1 MYTKGNFNDAY
12 KKTQGIDVT
21 NKKITLLSEK
31 DENKPY
37 QQYSQIQLR
46 LFDCGGEG
54 GVQNINIKF
63 ISGMKA
69 LIILF
74 DITNPN
80 SFVNVREYIETSKN
94 YFNKCNDEII
104 NLEDKL
110 ITQPE
115 LFSDIPILIIGNK
128 CDLIGQ
134 RKVNKEQVE
143 DFILFLNKDE
153 NYSFIN
159 YYEISAKENSG
170 IDVIFQDIIYNYF
183 KRKIDNTAP
192 IKSSIVFEDKNQNKI
207 NDGPEEK
214 GKEDNEEKKKP
225 VLDKGMFV
233 FHQMIDKMKKK
244 VILEINNLK
253 EENKKE
259 INKNKK
265 LEEKI
270 DLITN
275 DFNNEKKV
283 LKEKLDLY
291 ENKANE
297 LENEL
302 KNKNK
307 EIEDLK
313 QKINDIILSNKE
325 ITLKFKINNENV
337 KDEIS
342 INAKGETKII
352 DVLAMLYELCPYIN
366 KMDIKGFCLEGKE
379 NEKIDEMKTVNE
391 NKLIND
397 SVIVIMQ

>member
-46 LFDCGGEG
+46 LFDCGGEEG
-54 GVQNINIKF
+54 MDNINIKF
-63 ISGMKA
+63 VSGMKA

-74 DITNPN
+74 DITNSN
-80 SFVNVREYIETSKN
+80 SFLKVKEYIETSKN
-94 YFNKCNDEII
+94 YFSKCKDEII

-115 LFSDIPILIIGNK
+115 SFNDIPILIIGNK
-128 CDLIGQ
+128 SDLVGQ

-159 YYEISAKENSG
+159 YYEISVKENSG
-170 IDVIFQDIIYNYF
+170 IDIIFQDIIYNYF

-192 IKSSIVFEDKNQNKI
+192 GNLNIVPDDKNQNKI
-207 NDGPEEK
+207 VDEAE
-214 GKEDNEEKKKP
+214 GKEKEENEKVKKP
-225 VLDKGMFV
+225 SLDKGMLV
-233 FHQMIDKMKKK
+233 YHQMIDKMKKK

-259 INKNKK
+259 INKTKK

-275 DFNNEKKV
+275 DFNNEKNV
-283 LKEKLDLY
+283 LKEKLNLF
-291 ENKANE
+291 ENKTNE
-297 LENEL
+297 LEKEL

-313 QKINDIILSNKE
+313 QQLNELILSGKD

-342 INAKGETKII
+342 INTKGETKII
-352 DVLAMLYELCPYIN
+352 DVIGMLYELCPYIN
-366 KMDIKGFCLEGKE
+366 KMDIKGFCLEGE
-379 NEKIDEMKTVNE
+379 NERIDEMKTVKE
-391 NKLIND
+391 NKLVNG
-397 SVIVIMQ
+397 SVIVLIV

>member
-46 LFDCGGEG
+46 LFDCGGEEG
-54 GVQNINIKF
+54 MDNINIKF
-63 ISGMKA
+63 VSGMKA

-74 DITNPN
+74 DITNSN
-80 SFVNVREYIETSKN
+80 SFLKVKEYIETSKN
-94 YFNKCNDEII
+94 YFSKCKDEII

-115 LFSDIPILIIGNK
+115 SFNDIPILIIGNK
-128 CDLIGQ
+128 SDLVGQ

-159 YYEISAKENSG
+159 YYEISVKENSG
-170 IDVIFQDIIYNYF
+170 IDIIFQDIIYNYF
-183 KRKIDNTAP
+183 KRKIDSTAP
-192 IKSSIVFEDKNQNKI
+192 GNLNIVPDDKNQNKI
-207 NDGPEEK
+207 VDEAE
-214 GKEDNEEKKKP
+214 GKEKEENEKVKKP
-225 VLDKGMFV
+225 SLDKGMLV
-233 FHQMIDKMKKK
+233 YHQMIDKMKKK

-265 LEEKI
+265 LEEKL

-275 DFNNEKKV
+275 DFNNEKNI
-283 LKEKLDLY
+283 LKEKLNLF
-291 ENKANE
+291 ENKTNE
-297 LENEL
+297 LEKEL

-313 QKINDIILSNKE
+313 QQLNELILSGKD

-342 INAKGETKII
+342 INTKGETKTI
-352 DVLAMLYELCPYIN
+352 DVIGMLYELCPYIN
-366 KMDIKGFCLEGKE
+366 KMDIKGFCLEGK
-379 NEKIDEMKTVNE
+379 NEKIDEMKTVKE
-391 NKLIND
+391 NKLVNG
-397 SVIVIMQ
+397 SVIVLIV

>member
-31 DENKPY
+31 VENKPY

-46 LFDCGGEG
+46 LFDCGGEEG
-54 GVQNINIKF
+54 MDNINIQF
-63 ISGMKA
+63 VSGMKA

-74 DITNPN
+74 DITNSN
-80 SFVNVREYIETSKN
+80 SFLKVKEYIETSKN
-94 YFNKCNDEII
+94 YFSKCKDEII

-115 LFSDIPILIIGNK
+115 SFNDIPILIIGNK
-128 CDLIGQ
+128 SDLVGQ

-159 YYEISAKENSG
+159 YYEISVKENSG
-170 IDVIFQDIIYNYF
+170 IDIIFQDIIYNYF
-183 KRKIDNTAP
+183 KRKIDSTAP
-192 IKSSIVFEDKNQNKI
+192 GNLNIVPDDKNQNKI
-207 NDGPEEK
+207 VDEAE
-214 GKEDNEEKKKP
+214 GKEKEENEKVKKP
-225 VLDKGMFV
+225 SLDKGMLV
-233 FHQMIDKMKKK
+233 YHQMIDKMKKK

-265 LEEKI
+265 LEEKL

-275 DFNNEKKV
+275 DFNNEKNV
-283 LKEKLDLY
+283 LKEKLNLF
-291 ENKANE
+291 ENKTNE
-297 LENEL
+297 LEKEL
-302 KNKNK
+302 ENKNK

-313 QKINDIILSNKE
+313 QQLNGLIVSGKD

-342 INAKGETKII
+342 INTKGETKII
-352 DVLAMLYELCPYIN
+352 DVIGMLYELCPYIN
-366 KMDIKGFCLEGKE
+366 KMDIKGFCLEGK
-379 NEKIDEMKTVNE
+379 NEKIDEMKTVKE
-391 NKLIND
+391 NKLVNG
-397 SVIVIMQ
+397 SVIVLIV

>member
-1 MYTKGNFNDAY
+1 M
-12 KKTQGIDVT
+12 
-21 NKKITLLSEK
+21 
-31 DENKPY
+31 
-37 QQYSQIQLR
+37 
-46 LFDCGGEG
+46 
-54 GVQNINIKF
+54 
-63 ISGMKA
+63 
-69 LIILF
+69 
-74 DITNPN
+74 
-80 SFVNVREYIETSKN
+80 
-94 YFNKCNDEII
+94 
-104 NLEDKL
+104 
-110 ITQPE
+110 
-115 LFSDIPILIIGNK
+115 
-128 CDLIGQ
+128 
-134 RKVNKEQVE
+134 
-143 DFILFLNKDE
+143 
-153 NYSFIN
+153 
-159 YYEISAKENSG
+159 
-170 IDVIFQDIIYNYF
+170 
-183 KRKIDNTAP
+183 
-192 IKSSIVFEDKNQNKI
+192 
-207 NDGPEEK
+207 
-214 GKEDNEEKKKP
+214 
-225 VLDKGMFV
+225 
-233 FHQMIDKMKKK
+233 
-244 VILEINNLK
+244 
-253 EENKKE
+253 
-259 INKNKK
+259 
-265 LEEKI
+265 EEKI

-283 LKEKLDLY
+283 LKEKLDFF

>member
-1 MYTKGNFNDAY
+1 MYTKGNFNDTY

-54 GVQNINIKF
+54 GMDNINIKF
-63 ISGMKA
+63 VSGMKA

-74 DITNPN
+74 DITNSN
-80 SFVNVREYIETSKN
+80 SFTKVKEFIEASRN
-94 YFNKCNDEII
+94 YFNKCKDEII

-115 LFSDIPILIIGNK
+115 SFNDIPILIIGNK
-128 CDLIGQ
+128 SDLVGE

-159 YYEISAKENSG
+159 YYEISVKENTG
-170 IDVIFQDIIYNYF
+170 IDIIFQDIIYNYF
-183 KRKIDNTAP
+183 KRKIDNNP
-192 IKSSIVFEDKNQNKI
+192 PGNLNIVPDNKSQNKI
-207 NDGPEEK
+207 EDGAEEK
-214 GKEDNEEKKKP
+214 EKEENQKIKKP
-225 VLDKGMFV
+225 ALEKGMLV
-233 FHQMIDKMKKK
+233 YHQMIDKMKKK

-259 INKNKK
+259 INKTKN

-275 DFNNEKKV
+275 DFNNEKNV
-283 LKEKLDLY
+283 LKEKLNLF

-297 LENEL
+297 LEKEL

-313 QKINDIILSNKE
+313 QQLNELIMSGKD

-352 DVLAMLYELCPYIN
+352 DVIGMLYELCPYIN
-366 KMDIKGFCLEGKE
+366 KMDIKGFCLEGK

-391 NKLIND
+391 NKLVNG
-397 SVIVIMQ
+397 SVIVLML

>member
-46 LFDCGGEG
+46 LFDCGGEEG
-54 GVQNINIKF
+54 MDNINIKF
-63 ISGMKA
+63 VSGMKA

-74 DITNPN
+74 DITNSN
-80 SFVNVREYIETSKN
+80 SFLKVKEYIETSKN
-94 YFNKCNDEII
+94 YFSKCKDEII

-115 LFSDIPILIIGNK
+115 SFNDIPILIIGNK
-128 CDLIGQ
+128 SDLVGQ

-159 YYEISAKENSG
+159 YYEISVKENSG
-170 IDVIFQDIIYNYF
+170 IDIIFQDIIYNYF

-192 IKSSIVFEDKNQNKI
+192 GNLNIVPDDKNQNKI
-207 NDGPEEK
+207 VDEAE
-214 GKEDNEEKKKP
+214 GKEKEENEKVKKP
-225 VLDKGMFV
+225 SLDKGMLV
-233 FHQMIDKMKKK
+233 YHQMIDKMKKK

-265 LEEKI
+265 LEEKL
-270 DLITN
+270 DLITS
-275 DFNNEKKV
+275 DFNNEKNV
-283 LKEKLDLY
+283 LKEKLNLF
-291 ENKANE
+291 ENKTNE
-297 LENEL
+297 LEKEL

-313 QKINDIILSNKE
+313 QQLNELILSGKD

-342 INAKGETKII
+342 INTKGETKII
-352 DVLAMLYELCPYIN
+352 DVIGMLYELCPYIN
-366 KMDIKGFCLEGKE
+366 KMDIKGFCLEGK
-379 NEKIDEMKTVNE
+379 NEKIDEMKTVKE
-391 NKLIND
+391 NKLVNG
-397 SVIVIMQ
+397 SVIVLIV

>member
-46 LFDCGGEG
+46 LFDCGGEEG
-54 GVQNINIKF
+54 MDNINIKF
-63 ISGMKA
+63 VSGMKA

-74 DITNPN
+74 DITNSN
-80 SFVNVREYIETSKN
+80 SFLKVKEYIETSKN
-94 YFNKCNDEII
+94 YFSKCKDEII

-115 LFSDIPILIIGNK
+115 SFNDIPILIIGNK
-128 CDLIGQ
+128 SDLVGQ

-159 YYEISAKENSG
+159 YYEISVKENSG
-170 IDVIFQDIIYNYF
+170 IDIIFQDIIYNYF
-183 KRKIDNTAP
+183 KRKIDSTAP
-192 IKSSIVFEDKNQNKI
+192 GNLNIVPDDKNQNKI
-207 NDGPEEK
+207 VDEAE
-214 GKEDNEEKKKP
+214 GKEKEENEKVKKP
-225 VLDKGMFV
+225 SLDKGMLV
-233 FHQMIDKMKKK
+233 YHQMIDKMKKK

-265 LEEKI
+265 LEEKL

-275 DFNNEKKV
+275 DFNNEKNV
-283 LKEKLDLY
+283 LKEKLNLF
-291 ENKANE
+291 ENKTNE
-297 LENEL
+297 LEKEL

-313 QKINDIILSNKE
+313 QQLNELIVSGKD

-342 INAKGETKII
+342 INTKGETKII
-352 DVLAMLYELCPYIN
+352 DVIGMLYELCPYIN
-366 KMDIKGFCLEGKE
+366 KMDIKGFCLEGE
-379 NEKIDEMKTVNE
+379 NERIDEMKTVKE
-391 NKLIND
+391 NKLVNG
-397 SVIVIMQ
+397 SVIVLIV

>member
-46 LFDCGGEG
+46 LFDCGGEEG
-54 GVQNINIKF
+54 MDNINIKF
-63 ISGMKA
+63 VSGMKA

-74 DITNPN
+74 DITNSN
-80 SFVNVREYIETSKN
+80 SFLKVKEYIETSKN
-94 YFNKCNDEII
+94 YFSKCKDEII

-115 LFSDIPILIIGNK
+115 SFNDIPILIIGNK
-128 CDLIGQ
+128 SDLVAQ

-159 YYEISAKENSG
+159 YYEISVKENSG
-170 IDVIFQDIIYNYF
+170 IDIIFQDIIYNYF
-183 KRKIDNTAP
+183 KRKIDSTAP
-192 IKSSIVFEDKNQNKI
+192 GNLNIVPDDKNQNKI
-207 NDGPEEK
+207 VDEAE
-214 GKEDNEEKKKP
+214 GKEKEENEKVKKP
-225 VLDKGMFV
+225 SLDKGMLV
-233 FHQMIDKMKKK
+233 YHQMIDKMKKK

-265 LEEKI
+265 LEEKL

-275 DFNNEKKV
+275 DFNNEKNV
-283 LKEKLDLY
+283 LKEKLNLF
-291 ENKANE
+291 ENKTNE
-297 LENEL
+297 LEKEL

-313 QKINDIILSNKE
+313 QQLNELILSGKD

-342 INAKGETKII
+342 INTKGETKII
-352 DVLAMLYELCPYIN
+352 DVIGMLYELCPYIN
-366 KMDIKGFCLEGKE
+366 KMDIKGFCLEGK
-379 NEKIDEMKTVNE
+379 NEKIDEMKTVKE
-391 NKLIND
+391 NKLVNG
-397 SVIVIMQ
+397 SVIVLIV

>member
-54 GVQNINIKF
+54 GMDNINIKF
-63 ISGMKA
+63 VSGMKA

-74 DITNPN
+74 DITNSN
-80 SFVNVREYIETSKN
+80 SFTKVKEFIEASRN
-94 YFNKCNDEII
+94 YFNKCKDEII

-115 LFSDIPILIIGNK
+115 SFNDIPILIIGNK
-128 CDLIGQ
+128 SDLVGE

-159 YYEISAKENSG
+159 YYEISVKENTG
-170 IDVIFQDIIYNYF
+170 IDIIFQDIIYNYF
-183 KRKIDNTAP
+183 KRKIDNNP
-192 IKSSIVFEDKNQNKI
+192 PGNLNIVPDNKSQNKI
-207 NDGPEEK
+207 EDGAEEK
-214 GKEDNEEKKKP
+214 EKEENQKIKKP
-225 VLDKGMFV
+225 ALEKGMLV
-233 FHQMIDKMKKK
+233 YHQMIDKMKKK

-259 INKNKK
+259 INKTKN

-275 DFNNEKKV
+275 DFNNEKNV
-283 LKEKLDLY
+283 LKEKLNLF
-291 ENKANE
+291 ENKTNE
-297 LENEL
+297 LEKEL

-313 QKINDIILSNKE
+313 QQLNELIMSGKD

-342 INAKGETKII
+342 INTKGETKII
-352 DVLAMLYELCPYIN
+352 DVIGMLYELCPYIN
-366 KMDIKGFCLEGKE
+366 KMDIKGFCLEGE

-391 NKLIND
+391 NKLVNG
-397 SVIVIMQ
+397 SVIVIIL

>member
-46 LFDCGGEG
+46 LFDCGGEEG
-54 GVQNINIKF
+54 MDNINIKF
-63 ISGMKA
+63 VSGMKA

-74 DITNPN
+74 DITNSN
-80 SFVNVREYIETSKN
+80 SFLKVKEYIETSKN
-94 YFNKCNDEII
+94 YFSKCKDEII

-115 LFSDIPILIIGNK
+115 SFNDIPILIIGNK
-128 CDLIGQ
+128 SDLVGQ

-159 YYEISAKENSG
+159 YYEISVKENSG
-170 IDVIFQDIIYNYF
+170 IDIIFQDIIYNYF
-183 KRKIDNTAP
+183 KRKIDSTAP
-192 IKSSIVFEDKNQNKI
+192 GNLNIVPDDKNQNKI
-207 NDGPEEK
+207 ADEAE
-214 GKEDNEEKKKP
+214 GKEKEENEKVKKP
-225 VLDKGMFV
+225 SLDKGMLV
-233 FHQMIDKMKKK
+233 YHQMIDKMKKK

-265 LEEKI
+265 LEEKL

-275 DFNNEKKV
+275 DFNNEKNV
-283 LKEKLDLY
+283 LKEKLNLF
-291 ENKANE
+291 ENKTNE
-297 LENEL
+297 LEKEL
-302 KNKNK
+302 ENKNK

-313 QKINDIILSNKE
+313 QQLNELILSGKD

-342 INAKGETKII
+342 INTKGETKII
-352 DVLAMLYELCPYIN
+352 DVIGMLYELCPYIN
-366 KMDIKGFCLEGKE
+366 KMDIKGFCLEGK
-379 NEKIDEMKTVNE
+379 NEKIDEMKTVKE
-391 NKLIND
+391 NKLVNG
-397 SVIVIMQ
+397 SVIVLIV

>member
-1 MYTKGNFNDAY
+1 MYTKGNFNDTY

-46 LFDCGGEG
+46 LFEYGGEG
-54 GVQNINIKF
+54 GVNNINIKLV
-63 ISGMKA
+63 SGMKA
-69 LIILF
+69 LIVLF
-74 DITNPN
+74 DITNQN
-80 SFVNVREYIETSKN
+80 SFINVKEYIETSKN
-94 YFNKCNDEII
+94 YFSKCKDEII
-104 NLEDKL
+104 NLEDNL
-110 ITQPE
+110 IQQPE
-115 LFSDIPILIIGNK
+115 LFKDIPILIIGNK
-128 CDLIGQ
+128 SDIVGQ

-143 DFILFLNKDE
+143 DFILLLNKDD

-159 YYEISAKENSG
+159 YYEISVKDNSG

-183 KRKIDNTAP
+183 KRKIDNTSPNKLSAADDNNENR
-192 IKSSIVFEDKNQNKI
+192 IIDEDEEREKEENEKI
-207 NDGPEEK
+207 
-214 GKEDNEEKKKP
+214 KKP
-225 VLDKGMFV
+225 ALDKGMFV
-233 FHQMIDKMKKK
+233 FHQMLDKMKKK

-275 DFNNEKKV
+275 DFNNEKNV
-283 LKEKLDLY
+283 LKEKYNFL
-291 ENKANE
+291 ENKTNE
-297 LENEL
+297 LEKEL
-302 KNKNK
+302 KIKNK

-313 QKINDIILSNKE
+313 QQLNELILSNKE
-325 ITLKFKINNENV
+325 ITLKFKINNENI

-342 INAKGETKII
+342 INTKQETKII

-391 NKLIND
+391 NKLVNG
-397 SVIVIMQ
+397 SVIVLIV

>member
-46 LFDCGGEG
+46 LFDCGGEEG
-54 GVQNINIKF
+54 MDNINIKF
-63 ISGMKA
+63 VSGMKA

-74 DITNPN
+74 DITNSN
-80 SFVNVREYIETSKN
+80 SFLKVKEYIETSKN
-94 YFNKCNDEII
+94 YFSKCKDEII

-115 LFSDIPILIIGNK
+115 SFNDIPILIIGNK
-128 CDLIGQ
+128 SDLVGQ

-159 YYEISAKENSG
+159 YYEISVKENSG
-170 IDVIFQDIIYNYF
+170 IDIIFQDIIYNYF
-183 KRKIDNTAP
+183 KRKIDSTAP
-192 IKSSIVFEDKNQNKI
+192 GNLNIVPDDKNQNKI
-207 NDGPEEK
+207 VDEAE
-214 GKEDNEEKKKP
+214 GKEKEENEKVKKP
-225 VLDKGMFV
+225 SLDKGMLV
-233 FHQMIDKMKKK
+233 YHQMIDKMKKK

-265 LEEKI
+265 LEEKL
-270 DLITN
+270 DLITS
-275 DFNNEKKV
+275 DFNNEKNV
-283 LKEKLDLY
+283 LKEKLNLF
-291 ENKANE
+291 ENKTNE
-297 LENEL
+297 LEKEL
-302 KNKNK
+302 ENKNK

-313 QKINDIILSNKE
+313 QQLNGLIVSGKD

-342 INAKGETKII
+342 INTKGETKII
-352 DVLAMLYELCPYIN
+352 DVIGMLYELCPYIN
-366 KMDIKGFCLEGKE
+366 KMDIKGFCLEGK
-379 NEKIDEMKTVNE
+379 NEKIDEMKTVKE
-391 NKLIND
+391 NKLVNG
-397 SVIVIMQ
+397 SVIVLIV

>member
-46 LFDCGGEG
+46 LFDCGGEEG
-54 GVQNINIKF
+54 MDNINIKF
-63 ISGMKA
+63 VSGMKA

-74 DITNPN
+74 DITNSN
-80 SFVNVREYIETSKN
+80 SFLKVKEYIETSKN
-94 YFNKCNDEII
+94 YFSKCKDEII

-115 LFSDIPILIIGNK
+115 SFNDIPILIIGNK
-128 CDLIGQ
+128 SDLVGQ

-159 YYEISAKENSG
+159 YYEISVKENSG
-170 IDVIFQDIIYNYF
+170 IDIIFQDIIYNYF

-192 IKSSIVFEDKNQNKI
+192 GNLNIVPDDKNQNKI
-207 NDGPEEK
+207 VDEAE
-214 GKEDNEEKKKP
+214 GKEKEENEKVKKP
-225 VLDKGMFV
+225 SLDKGMLV
-233 FHQMIDKMKKK
+233 YHQMIDKMKKK

-265 LEEKI
+265 LEEKL

-275 DFNNEKKV
+275 DFNNEKNI
-283 LKEKLDLY
+283 LKEKLNLF
-291 ENKANE
+291 ENKTNE
-297 LENEL
+297 LEKEL

-313 QKINDIILSNKE
+313 QQLNELILSGKD

-342 INAKGETKII
+342 INTKGETKTI
-352 DVLAMLYELCPYIN
+352 DVIGMLYELCPYIN
-366 KMDIKGFCLEGKE
+366 KMDIKGFCLEGK
-379 NEKIDEMKTVNE
+379 NEKIDEMKTVKE
-391 NKLIND
+391 NKLVNG
-397 SVIVIMQ
+397 SVIVLIV

>member
-46 LFDCGGEG
+46 LFDCGGEEG
-54 GVQNINIKF
+54 MDNINIKF
-63 ISGMKA
+63 VSGMKA

-74 DITNPN
+74 DITNSN
-80 SFVNVREYIETSKN
+80 SFLKVKEYIETSKN
-94 YFNKCNDEII
+94 YFSKCKDEII

-115 LFSDIPILIIGNK
+115 SFNDIPILIIGNK
-128 CDLIGQ
+128 SDLVGQ

-159 YYEISAKENSG
+159 YYEISVKENSG
-170 IDVIFQDIIYNYF
+170 IDIIFQDIIYNYF
-183 KRKIDNTAP
+183 KRKIDSTAP
-192 IKSSIVFEDKNQNKI
+192 GNLNIVPDDKNQNKI
-207 NDGPEEK
+207 VDEAE
-214 GKEDNEEKKKP
+214 GKEKEENEKVKKP
-225 VLDKGMFV
+225 SLDKGMLV
-233 FHQMIDKMKKK
+233 YHQMIDKMKKK

-265 LEEKI
+265 LEEKL

-275 DFNNEKKV
+275 DFNNEKNV
-283 LKEKLDLY
+283 LKEKLNLF
-291 ENKANE
+291 ENKTNE
-297 LENEL
+297 LEKEL

-313 QKINDIILSNKE
+313 QQLNELILSGKD

-342 INAKGETKII
+342 INTKGETKII
-352 DVLAMLYELCPYIN
+352 DVIGMLYELCPYIN
-366 KMDIKGFCLEGKE
+366 KMDIKGFCLEGK
-379 NEKIDEMKTVNE
+379 NEKIDEMKTVKE
-391 NKLIND
+391 NKLVNG
-397 SVIVIMQ
+397 SVIVLIV

>member
-21 NKKITLLSEK
+21 NKKITLFSEK

-46 LFDCGGEG
+46 LFDCGGDRG
-54 GVQNINIKF
+54 IDNINIKF
-63 ISGMKA
+63 VSGMKA

-74 DITNPN
+74 DITNSN
-80 SFVNVREYIETSKN
+80 SFTNVKEYIAASKK
-94 YFNKCNDEII
+94 YFSKCKNENI

-115 LFSDIPILIIGNK
+115 SFIDIPILILGNK
-128 CDLIGQ
+128 SDLAGQ

-143 DFILFLNKDE
+143 DFIIFLNKDD

-192 IKSSIVFEDKNQNKI
+192 NNLNNAVDDNNENGIVERKEENEK
-207 NDGPEEK
+207 EEK
-214 GKEDNEEKKKP
+214 ENIKKP
-225 VLDKGMFV
+225 VMDKGLFL

-244 VILEINNLK
+244 LILEINNLK

-259 INKNKK
+259 INKNKN

-275 DFNNEKKV
+275 DFNNEKDV
-283 LKEKLDLY
+283 LKEKLNLL
-291 ENKANE
+291 ENKTNE
-297 LENEL
+297 LEKEL
-302 KNKNK
+302 NKK
-307 EIEDLK
+307 IREIEDLK
-313 QKINDIILSNKE
+313 QKINEIIL
-325 ITLKFKINNENV
+325 
-337 KDEIS
+337 
-342 INAKGETKII
+342 
-352 DVLAMLYELCPYIN
+352 
-366 KMDIKGFCLEGKE
+366 
-379 NEKIDEMKTVNE
+379 
-391 NKLIND
+391 
-397 SVIVIMQ
+397 

>member
-46 LFDCGGEG
+46 LFDCGGEEG
-54 GVQNINIKF
+54 MDNINIKF
-63 ISGMKA
+63 VSGMKA

-74 DITNPN
+74 DITNSN
-80 SFVNVREYIETSKN
+80 SFLKVKEYIETSKN
-94 YFNKCNDEII
+94 YFSKCKDEII

-115 LFSDIPILIIGNK
+115 SFNDIPILIIGNK
-128 CDLIGQ
+128 SDLVGQ

-159 YYEISAKENSG
+159 YYEISVKENSG
-170 IDVIFQDIIYNYF
+170 IDIIFQDIIYNYF
-183 KRKIDNTAP
+183 KRKIDSTAP
-192 IKSSIVFEDKNQNKI
+192 GNLNIVPDDKNQNKI
-207 NDGPEEK
+207 VDEAE
-214 GKEDNEEKKKP
+214 GKEKEENEKVKKP
-225 VLDKGMFV
+225 SLDKGMLV
-233 FHQMIDKMKKK
+233 YHQMIDKMKKK

-265 LEEKI
+265 LEEKL

-275 DFNNEKKV
+275 DFNNEKNV
-283 LKEKLDLY
+283 LKEKLNLF
-291 ENKANE
+291 ENKTNE
-297 LENEL
+297 LENEI

-313 QKINDIILSNKE
+313 QQLNELILSGKD

-342 INAKGETKII
+342 INTKGETKII
-352 DVLAMLYELCPYIN
+352 DVIGMLYELCPYIN
-366 KMDIKGFCLEGKE
+366 KMDIKGFCLEGE
-379 NEKIDEMKTVNE
+379 NERIDEMKTVKE
-391 NKLIND
+391 NKLVNG
-397 SVIVIMQ
+397 SVIVLIV

>member
-46 LFDCGGEG
+46 LFDCGGEEG
-54 GVQNINIKF
+54 MDNINIKF
-63 ISGMKA
+63 VSGMKA

-74 DITNPN
+74 DITNSN
-80 SFVNVREYIETSKN
+80 SFLKVKEYIETSKN
-94 YFNKCNDEII
+94 YFSKCKDEII

-115 LFSDIPILIIGNK
+115 SFNDIPILIIGNK
-128 CDLIGQ
+128 SDLAGQ

-159 YYEISAKENSG
+159 YYEISVKENSG
-170 IDVIFQDIIYNYF
+170 IDIIFQDIIYNYF
-183 KRKIDNTAP
+183 KRKIDSTAP
-192 IKSSIVFEDKNQNKI
+192 GNLNIVPDDKNQNKI
-207 NDGPEEK
+207 VDEAE
-214 GKEDNEEKKKP
+214 GKEKEENEKVKKP
-225 VLDKGMFV
+225 SLDKGMLV
-233 FHQMIDKMKKK
+233 YHQMIDKMKKK

-265 LEEKI
+265 LEEKL

-275 DFNNEKKV
+275 DFNNEKNV
-283 LKEKLDLY
+283 LKEKLNLF
-291 ENKANE
+291 ENKTNE
-297 LENEL
+297 LEKEL
-302 KNKNK
+302 ENKNK

-313 QKINDIILSNKE
+313 QQLNELIVSGKD

-342 INAKGETKII
+342 INTKGETKII
-352 DVLAMLYELCPYIN
+352 DVIGMLYELCPYIN
-366 KMDIKGFCLEGKE
+366 KMDIKGFCLEGK
-379 NEKIDEMKTVNE
+379 NEKIDEMKTVKE
-391 NKLIND
+391 NKLVNG
-397 SVIVIMQ
+397 SVIVLIV

>member
-46 LFDCGGEG
+46 LFDCGGEEG
-54 GVQNINIKF
+54 MDNINIKF
-63 ISGMKA
+63 VSGMKA

-74 DITNPN
+74 DITNSN
-80 SFVNVREYIETSKN
+80 SFLKVKEYIETSKN
-94 YFNKCNDEII
+94 YFSKCKDEII

-115 LFSDIPILIIGNK
+115 SFNDIPILIIGNK
-128 CDLIGQ
+128 SDLVGQ

-159 YYEISAKENSG
+159 YYEISVKENSG
-170 IDVIFQDIIYNYF
+170 IDIIFQDIIYNYF

-192 IKSSIVFEDKNQNKI
+192 GNLNIVPDDKNQNKI
-207 NDGPEEK
+207 VDEAE
-214 GKEDNEEKKKP
+214 GKEKEENEKVKKP
-225 VLDKGMFV
+225 SLDKGMLV
-233 FHQMIDKMKKK
+233 YHQMIDKMKKK

-265 LEEKI
+265 LEEKL

-275 DFNNEKKV
+275 DFNNEKNV
-283 LKEKLDLY
+283 LKEKLNLF
-291 ENKANE
+291 ENKTNE
-297 LENEL
+297 LEKEL

-313 QKINDIILSNKE
+313 QQLNELILSGKD

-342 INAKGETKII
+342 INTKGETKII
-352 DVLAMLYELCPYIN
+352 DVIGMLYELCPYIN
-366 KMDIKGFCLEGKE
+366 KMDIKGFCLEGK
-379 NEKIDEMKTVNE
+379 NEKIDEMKTVKE
-391 NKLIND
+391 NKLVNG
-397 SVIVIMQ
+397 SVIVLIV

>member
-46 LFDCGGEG
+46 LFDCGGEEG
-54 GVQNINIKF
+54 MDNINIKF
-63 ISGMKA
+63 VSGMKA

-74 DITNPN
+74 DITNSN
-80 SFVNVREYIETSKN
+80 SFLKVKEYIETSKN
-94 YFNKCNDEII
+94 YFSKCKDEII

-115 LFSDIPILIIGNK
+115 SFNDIPILIIGNK
-128 CDLIGQ
+128 SDLVGQ

-159 YYEISAKENSG
+159 YYEISVKENSG
-170 IDVIFQDIIYNYF
+170 IDIIFQDIIYNYF
-183 KRKIDNTAP
+183 KRKIDSTAP
-192 IKSSIVFEDKNQNKI
+192 GNLNIVPDDKNQNKI
-207 NDGPEEK
+207 VDEAE
-214 GKEDNEEKKKP
+214 GKEKEENEKVKKP
-225 VLDKGMFV
+225 SLDKGMLV
-233 FHQMIDKMKKK
+233 YHQMIDKMKKK

-265 LEEKI
+265 LEEKL

-275 DFNNEKKV
+275 DFNNEKNV
-283 LKEKLDLY
+283 LKEKLNLF
-291 ENKANE
+291 ENKTNE
-297 LENEL
+297 LEKEL

-313 QKINDIILSNKE
+313 QQLNELILSGKD

-342 INAKGETKII
+342 INTKGETKII
-352 DVLAMLYELCPYIN
+352 DVIGMLYELCPYIN
-366 KMDIKGFCLEGKE
+366 KMDIKGFCLEGE
-379 NEKIDEMKTVNE
+379 NERIDEMKTVKE
-391 NKLIND
+391 NKLVNG
-397 SVIVIMQ
+397 SVIVLIV

>member
-1 MYTKGNFNDAY
+1 MYTKGNFNDEY

-46 LFDCGGEG
+46 LFDCGGEEG
-54 GVQNINIKF
+54 MDNINIKF
-63 ISGMKA
+63 VSGMKA

-74 DITNPN
+74 DITNSN
-80 SFVNVREYIETSKN
+80 SFLKVKEYIETSKN
-94 YFNKCNDEII
+94 YFSKCKDEII

-115 LFSDIPILIIGNK
+115 SFNDIPILIIGNK
-128 CDLIGQ
+128 SDLVGQ

-159 YYEISAKENSG
+159 YYEISVKENSG
-170 IDVIFQDIIYNYF
+170 IDIIFQDIIYNYF

-192 IKSSIVFEDKNQNKI
+192 GNLNIVPDDKNQNKI
-207 NDGPEEK
+207 VDEAE
-214 GKEDNEEKKKP
+214 GKEKEENEKVKKP
-225 VLDKGMFV
+225 SLDKGMLV
-233 FHQMIDKMKKK
+233 YHQVIDKMKKK

-265 LEEKI
+265 LEEKLG
-270 DLITN
+270 LITS
-275 DFNNEKKV
+275 DFNNEKNI
-283 LKEKLDLY
+283 LKEKLNLF
-291 ENKANE
+291 ENKTNE
-297 LENEL
+297 LEKEL

-313 QKINDIILSNKE
+313 QQLNELILSGKD

-342 INAKGETKII
+342 INTKGETKII
-352 DVLAMLYELCPYIN
+352 DVIGMLYELCPYIN
-366 KMDIKGFCLEGKE
+366 KMDIKGFCLEGK
-379 NEKIDEMKTVNE
+379 NEKIDEMKTVKE
-391 NKLIND
+391 NKLVNG
-397 SVIVIMQ
+397 SVIVLIV

>member
-46 LFDCGGEG
+46 LFDCGGEEG
-54 GVQNINIKF
+54 MDNINIKF
-63 ISGMKA
+63 VSGMKA

-74 DITNPN
+74 DITNSN
-80 SFVNVREYIETSKN
+80 SFLKVKEYIETSKN
-94 YFNKCNDEII
+94 YFSKCKDEII

-115 LFSDIPILIIGNK
+115 SFNDIPILIIGNK
-128 CDLIGQ
+128 SDLVGQ

-159 YYEISAKENSG
+159 YYEISVKENSG
-170 IDVIFQDIIYNYF
+170 IDIIFQDIIYNYF
-183 KRKIDNTAP
+183 KRKIDSTAP
-192 IKSSIVFEDKNQNKI
+192 GNLNIVPDDKNQNKI
-207 NDGPEEK
+207 VDEAE
-214 GKEDNEEKKKP
+214 GKEKEENEKVKKP
-225 VLDKGMFV
+225 SLDKGMLV
-233 FHQMIDKMKKK
+233 YHQMIDKMKKK

-265 LEEKI
+265 LEEKL

-275 DFNNEKKV
+275 DFNNEKNV
-283 LKEKLDLY
+283 LKEKLNLF
-291 ENKANE
+291 ENKTNE
-297 LENEL
+297 LEKEL

-313 QKINDIILSNKE
+313 QQLNELILSGKD

-352 DVLAMLYELCPYIN
+352 DVIGMLYELCPYIN
-366 KMDIKGFCLEGKE
+366 KMDIKGFCLEGK
-379 NEKIDEMKTVNE
+379 NEKIDEMKTVKE
-391 NKLIND
+391 NKLVNG
-397 SVIVIMQ
+397 SVIVLIV

>member
-46 LFDCGGEG
+46 LFDCGGEEG
-54 GVQNINIKF
+54 MDNINIKF
-63 ISGMKA
+63 VSGMKA

-74 DITNPN
+74 DITNSN
-80 SFVNVREYIETSKN
+80 SFLKVKEYIETSKN
-94 YFNKCNDEII
+94 YFSKCKDEII

-115 LFSDIPILIIGNK
+115 SFNDIPILIIGNK
-128 CDLIGQ
+128 SDLVGQ

-159 YYEISAKENSG
+159 YYEISVKENSG
-170 IDVIFQDIIYNYF
+170 IDIIFQDIIYNYF
-183 KRKIDNTAP
+183 KRKIDSTAP
-192 IKSSIVFEDKNQNKI
+192 GNLNIVPDDKNQNKI
-207 NDGPEEK
+207 VDEAE
-214 GKEDNEEKKKP
+214 GKEKEENEKVKKP
-225 VLDKGMFV
+225 SLDKGMLV
-233 FHQMIDKMKKK
+233 YHQMIDKMKKK

-265 LEEKI
+265 LEEKL

-275 DFNNEKKV
+275 DFNNEKNV
-283 LKEKLDLY
+283 LKEKLNLF
-291 ENKANE
+291 ENKTNE
-297 LENEL
+297 LEKEL
-302 KNKNK
+302 ENKNK

-313 QKINDIILSNKE
+313 QQLNGLIVSGKD

-342 INAKGETKII
+342 INTKGETKII
-352 DVLAMLYELCPYIN
+352 DVIGMLYELCPYIN
-366 KMDIKGFCLEGKE
+366 KMDIKGFCLEGK
-379 NEKIDEMKTVNE
+379 NEKIDEMKTVKE
-391 NKLIND
+391 NKLVNG
-397 SVIVIMQ
+397 SVIVLIV